1 MILSMAEAVAEDMA
15 AVVVAEVVVVPDV
28 AMVVMDM
35 ADVVTEQAE
44 DMAEVVLAEE
54 AADEATKITNA
65 LPRKSKL
72 TIKVLR
78 NQTMLKARIPPTQ
91 REEMQVCI
99 LYNVIY
105 TVTTDVKYGP
115 HAIGLLYSAILIGE
129 TQQIA
134 I

>member
-65 LPRKSKL
+65 LPKKSKL

-78 NQTMLKARIPPTQ
+78 NLTMLKARIPPTQ
-91 REEMQVCI
+91 REEMQVGI
-99 LYNVIY
+99 LYNVI
-105 TVTTDVKYGP
+105 
-115 HAIGLLYSAILIGE
+115 
-129 TQQIA
+129 
-134 I
+134 